1 MLFGWCWVLETIE
14 NHVFNNPRS
23 KTFKPCQTLRETFF
37 QDSWKTMPN
46 LEMSSVQPWL
56 SLAPPW
62 HRNFGSTESGTEASK
77 PIQSIESIGSRLHEP
92 LGLDVDDET
101 QHRSMENVAGN
112 SPKTAKKNTVQ
123 SRTKAIQKE
132 KLIKTGQ
139 HP

>member
-14 NHVFNNPRS
+14 KHVFNNPRS

-46 LEMSSVQPWL
+46 LETSSVQPWL

-62 HRNFGSTESGTEASK
+62 HRNFGSTDGTEASK

-112 SPKTAKKNTVQ
+112 SPKTAKKTLY
-123 SRTKAIQKE
+123 KAAE
-132 KLIKTGQ
+132 KQYKRKN
-139 HP
+139 